1 MTKKQGFT
9 LIELMISI
17 SIIAILTAL
26 AVFSFSSAQKK
37 GRDSRRAQDI
47 KILQLAAEQYMMLS
61 GEYPDDPDNP
71 DNLPWTADGQEILKE
86 IPTDP
91 KSGSGYNL
99 VANTTSYCFCATVE
113 DLVTGNAEDGSCNF
127 SGGTG
132 PYFCAENQQ

>member
-26 AVFSFSSAQKK
+26 ATFSFSSAQKK

-47 KILQLAAEQYMMLS
+47 KVLQLAAEQYIMQS
-61 GEYPDDPDNP
+61 GSYPNSTIP
-71 DNLPWTADGQEILKE
+71 PWSVDGQDILKE
-86 IPTDP
+86 MPSEP
-91 KSGSGYNL
+91 KSGAPGYALATNS
-99 VANTTSYCFCATVE
+99 TSYCFCATVE
-113 DLVTGNAEDGSCNF
+113 NPVTGNALDSSCSF